1 MTAIP
6 VRRPLTREAELA
18 LAPVRAWL
26 HHAARQEADAL
37 VASAR
42 AEADQQLA
50 QARAE
55 ALELISSER
64 DQGAAEGA
72 AAAGRERAR
81 ARREARTTVL
91 RAQATLVA
99 LLRDQARAAV
109 QGLKDDEVDYATLR
123 QELETRARTA
133 LGPEATVA
141 EAPAGGVVA
150 RAGSR
155 RVDLSLAM
163 LADQAVAGLG
173 AEVTRLWA

>member
-1 MTAIP
+1 VTAIP
-6 VRRPLTREAELA
+6 NRRPLTREAELA

-26 HHAARQEADAL
+26 RDAARREADAM

-42 AEADQQLA
+42 ADADQQLA
-50 QARAE
+50 RARAE
-55 ALELISSER
+55 AAELISFER

-72 AAAGRERAR
+72 AAAARERAR

-91 RAQATLVA
+91 RAQAALVT

-109 QGLKDDEVDYATLR
+109 LSLKDDEVDYAALR
-123 QELETRARTA
+123 EELESRARTA

-150 RAGSR
+150 QAGSR

-163 LADQAVAGLG
+163 LADQAVSGLG
-173 AEVTRLWA
+173 VEVTRLWT